1 MKFDG
6 IQDRV
11 LRKRANCGELLRLAY
26 LRKGKLALESVECS
40 SSEAQFAVWQQKRGF
55 VVDLH

>member
-26 LRKGKLALESVECS
+26 LRQSKLVLESLECS
-40 SSEAQFAVWQQKRGF
+40 LSEAQLAVW
-55 VVDLH
+55 